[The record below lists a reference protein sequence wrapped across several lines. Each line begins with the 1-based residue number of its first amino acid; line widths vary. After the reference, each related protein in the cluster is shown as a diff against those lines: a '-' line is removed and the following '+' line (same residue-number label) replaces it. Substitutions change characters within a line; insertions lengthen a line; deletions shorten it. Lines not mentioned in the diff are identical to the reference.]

1 MDVLLHTMNIKVNET
16 THNVQR
22 HRERKKAR
30 NDRQLIGNRHLLQTE
45 GEKNYKRHQ
54 PAASKVLNTNL
65 WNMLH
70 LLMHSVFVPLSF
82 EVPVQ
87 VQKPELLQGPKGL
100 NALRDYIQL

>member
-45 GEKNYKRHQ
+45 GEKTTNGTSQ
-54 PAASKVLNTNL
+54 P
-65 WNMLH
+65 H
-70 LLMHSVFVPLSF
+70 LKF
-82 EVPVQ
+82 
-87 VQKPELLQGPKGL
+87 
-100 NALRDYIQL
+100 